1 MTIVRMQDGEFVR
14 HYLARLGRVND
25 GTSEH
30 QLRARLRRLLG
41 LAEDDTAT
49 TLVEL
54 IAQANRKT
62 VAEVLR
68 ENSLVPFTFHTAP
81 ATTGQSGEHWH
92 APIVRTHGLTFR
104 KHWMALCQR
113 CVQRDLERGFSY
125 WRRNHQLPGA
135 VVCSTHEQPL
145 VRVEDPSDFG
155 LTPSEALDRSSKL
168 LHACGQ
174 DHFKASAQV
183 SRYLEFAR
191 YFMQQHCPIPQ
202 EKYISAIGQ
211 RAAELGYC
219 RDARWPTGKFISDDV
234 LDLYP
239 TAWLRG
245 TLPAACEKI
254 RGTYFRPIDTA
265 IGARAYAKTEAHCLV
280 LPLLFGSLADFLGV
294 VGANEI
300 SNNKK
305 VQ

>member
-1 MTIVRMQDGEFVR
+1 VTIVRMQDGEFVR

-25 GTSEH
+25 GTSDQ

-54 IAQANRKT
+54 IAQANRKA

-81 ATTGQSGEHWH
+81 ATTGQSGDRWYV
-92 APIVRTHGLTFR
+92 PIVRTRGLTFR

-125 WRRNHQLPGA
+125 WRRNHQLPGEI
-135 VVCSTHEQPL
+135 VCSTHEQPL
-145 VRVEDPSDFG
+145 VRIEDAPDFG

-168 LHACGQ
+168 IYDCGQ
-174 DHFKASAQV
+174 DHFKATTQV
-183 SRYLEFAR
+183 SRYLEFAH
-191 YFMQQHCPIPQ
+191 YFMQQRCPIPQ
-202 EKYISAIGQ
+202 ETYISAVGQ

-219 RDARWPTGKFISDDV
+219 RDPRWPTGKFISDDV
-234 LDLYP
+234 LGLYP
-239 TAWLRG
+239 AAWLSG
-245 TLPAACEKI
+245 ALPVTRAKT

-265 IGARAYAKTEAHCLV
+265 IGSRAGAKTEAHCLV
-280 LPLLFGSLADFLGV
+280 LPLLFGSLAGFLSAL
-294 VGANEI
+294 GADEP
-300 SNNKK
+300 SNKK
-305 VQ
+305 KVR